1 MTKDYAVERLQTIVN
16 HSGDMYDYEIKVR
29 NWENYGKSRTYL
41 SIVETSKNSKHYVER
56 KYGYI
61 DNQTGEYIP
70 DKNDLNNNFTFSG
83 SRFEESSET
92 ESEAEV
98 NISENMTS
106 ADMIAVMEQIIEKFE
121 EVQKDSPQ
129 IEQIKDMHSKILS
142 NIKGADGGQIKRD
155 FSQCVYG
162 RTGNPVDDWKKFIYS
177 LDRAAK
183 DGRDYRK

>member
-1 MTKDYAVERLQTIVN
+1 L
-16 HSGDMYDYEIKVR
+16 
-29 NWENYGKSRTYL
+29 
-41 SIVETSKNSKHYVER
+41 
-56 KYGYI
+56 YGYI
-61 DNQTGEYIP
+61 NNQTGEYVP
-70 DKNDLNNNFTFSG
+70 DKNDLNSNFTFSG

-142 NIKGADGGQIKRD
+142 NIKGAD
-155 FSQCVYG
+155 S
-162 RTGNPVDDWKKFIYS
+162 
-177 LDRAAK
+177 
-183 DGRDYRK
+183 

>member
-1 MTKDYAVERLQTIVN
+1 
-16 HSGDMYDYEIKVR
+16 
-29 NWENYGKSRTYL
+29 
-41 SIVETSKNSKHYVER
+41 
-56 KYGYI
+56 
-61 DNQTGEYIP
+61 
-70 DKNDLNNNFTFSG
+70 
-83 SRFEESSET
+83 
-92 ESEAEV
+92 
-98 NISENMTS
+98 MTS

-142 NIKGADGGQIKRD
+142 NIKGADSGQVKRD

-162 RTGNPVDDWKKFIYS
+162 RAGKPVDDWKKFIYS